1 MGPSYGCCRSFDILA
16 DPPGNFKNEM
26 IILIVNRSEP
36 GFVDAG

>member
-1 MGPSYGCCRSFDILA
+1 MWPFIWMLPSFDILA